1 MLFKL
6 TRLSTCISCLLV
18 KMNVL
23 NFQYFFIL
31 PCLTDHFSCEREEY
45 KSFRPQVDLPQ
56 VVSPPSR
63 FAPSR
68 FAPKTTEGKLSNIIY
83 FPYRFTAWTF
93 LLCNSCERKSQRS
106 FKLYREDFDVLS
118 THSLASQLKWNAS
131 LLNASHTYS
140 IHIWRMSNTGI
151 ESFFYL

>member
-1 MLFKL
+1 M
-6 TRLSTCISCLLV
+6 
-18 KMNVL
+18 
-23 NFQYFFIL
+23 
-31 PCLTDHFSCEREEY
+31 EY
-45 KSFRPQVDLPQ
+45 KSFRPQVDSPQ

-63 FAPSR
+63 FAEYKSFRPQVDSPQVVSPPSR

-118 THSLASQLKWNAS
+118 THSLASQLK
-131 LLNASHTYS
+131 
-140 IHIWRMSNTGI
+140 
-151 ESFFYL
+151 

>member
-1 MLFKL
+1 ME
-6 TRLSTCISCLLV
+6 
-18 KMNVL
+18 
-23 NFQYFFIL
+23 NFPGITL
-31 PCLTDHFSCEREEY
+31 RLTDFNEY
-45 KSFRPQVDLPQ
+45 KSFRPQVDSPQ

-68 FAPKTTEGKLSNIIY
+68 FAPKTTEAKLSNIIY

-118 THSLASQLKWNAS
+118 THSLASQLK
-131 LLNASHTYS
+131 
-140 IHIWRMSNTGI
+140 
-151 ESFFYL
+151 